1 MSNNKPLIVFEGIEG
16 SGKTT
21 LINFVANYLKKK
33 KINFI
38 RIREPGGNSNSE
50 KIRNLILSKK
60 NKFNPFT
67 DLLLY
72 LAARSENIEKVI
84 SKNYKKKIILLDR
97 FTDSTLAY
105 QHYGMNL
112 DKNLIE
118 DVDKALLKKIK
129 PSVVFLNIVN
139 MNNLTKRLK
148 LRKKKNRYDS
158 FKIKFYKKVQNGFIK
173 LSKNKSNYEVVN
185 SNENLNKNKKKVLDK
200 IIKLIN

>member
-1 MSNNKPLIVFEGIEG
+1 
-16 SGKTT
+16 
-21 LINFVANYLKKK
+21 
-33 KINFI
+33 
-38 RIREPGGNSNSE
+38 
-50 KIRNLILSKK
+50 
-60 NKFNPFT
+60 
-67 DLLLY
+67 
-72 LAARSENIEKVI
+72 
-84 SKNYKKKIILLDR
+84 
-97 FTDSTLAY
+97 
-105 QHYGMNL
+105 MNL

-118 DVDKALLKKIK
+118 DVNKALLKKIK

>member
-21 LINFVANYLKKK
+21 LINFVANYLKKN

-38 RIREPGGNSNSE
+38 RIREPGGNGNSE

-72 LAARSENIEKVI
+72 LAARSENVEKVI

-118 DVDKALLKKIK
+118 DVNKVLLKNIK

-139 MNNLTKRLK
+139 MNNLKKRLK
-148 LRKKKNRYDS
+148 LRKKKNRYDT
-158 FKIKFYKKVQNGFIK
+158 FKISFYKKVQNGFIK
-173 LSKNKSNYEVVN
+173 LSKNKSKYEVVN